1 MNILDINDV
10 TNSNDLTIDNL
21 GADVTISYVSS
32 FIDGRLYGNGGDNI
46 TITMDWSETPVID
59 PVPNLI
65 MNYSSSGPV
74 SFEPNQYD
82 GNPLQ
87 WTYEVTLSDLP
98 ENDAP
103 LSILTDG
110 TDIAENEVLNYLDNE
125 IFVLDNV
132 APIVDTSLV
141 MPAKRSSTNNFLWSY
156 KINDING
163 TVESANIAFK
173 TVGNLGSNFSVDLQ
187 ANELDTAAI
196 TESNILDQN
205 NIFDNIVDGAKYNI
219 IFNTLDSAGNNGADT
234 VFNVKYD
241 ITNPYASV
249 EFGRDYARQDMEDTV
264 TVIFSEKMKETPV
277 ITLSFGLQDEWG
289 LIEQGEVITGEMTVD
304 PNLGDSVWTFPFTVP
319 SDTINNGP
327 VLVWFDP
334 LLTQDYA
341 SNPIGGIP
349 GFEGQDT
356 VSYVNSLQI
365 DNRVSK
371 ATISY
376 NNLSDP
382 LLNIRDEV
390 LNPNGFYTYPMGIG
404 NHHIKIAVSM
414 NIPIKATMIPI
425 DFNEDGDFSDFE
437 DLPSVPSLS
446 YWYNY
451 SNSGIGDN
459 VYHQP
464 YDSVSSDSS
473 VWFYDIILDDSS
485 SNDGDFH
492 VAFTARDKSGA
503 DIVTYLNTDILRVD
517 NIKPQDFITG
527 NVVIDG
533 LNPVQGWISGNTENV
548 DVKIPIPTPLSDSTL
563 YAGNSV
569 NFPAPSGRV
578 DIQLFNTILGTEF
591 VTVYSDGLSL
601 GNSINTPGDSIVFNR
616 TIDNILT
623 ALPDGTDLTMGNT
636 IQIRGAITDR
646 HGNVTYGDI
655 STLNSGS
662 PRILTYDPISPNLG
676 SIDYNVSNF
685 GSDLISSDTMLIQW
699 SEFLDPGGL
708 NASGTDRYEVAI
720 EHVSDESGN
729 LLGGPIN
736 NFVDWTVFS
745 ELPTNV
751 VSLIDSLAH
760 NNTYLGHIRA
770 FDIAGNISDTLTSD
784 SLNRIN
790 SAPVISPITQITLN
804 EDISWNDID
813 SAVVSDADLLTLQG
827 DIFSY
832 VLSTERVS
840 GPNETLVPTT
850 DNVAIIDSA
859 GSMTWTPTQAEVG
872 EYNMTIT
879 VTDNY
884 GFETIESFPL
894 TVLAVN
900 DAPVLQ
906 FSETNDFEVVW
917 QEDQDTTILLN
928 QYLVDVDHNDSTEIG
943 WMIIVQ
949 DTSQNDEDF
958 PLGHVFSGPGVNQ
971 NTHAKY
977 TRKYL
982 GFNPNMVI
990 TKGPTSANQ
999 MRNIT
1004 TSISVDPLLEVSID
1018 YIINGADTSGYQATF
1033 NSADHY
1039 YGSDHNIIFIAIDPD
1054 GAEGIDTL
1062 FATIEPLNDPPVIND
1077 SLNSVYE
1084 VAENGSIKLEFGRYV
1099 SDVDNPELTFE
1110 ITALTNSS
1118 RISISPSSYVSDGI
1132 GDSVLFTPEPL
1143 WSNQAEIEIKVFD
1156 GLDSTSS
1163 TFTLDVIRE
1172 TRPNISLAVIQNSAF
1187 TQALQVFVID
1197 DSMKTKDLDV
1207 RIQNVD
1213 IPVDTISPYTFTSN
1227 YNFPSTG
1234 NYIIDVYAR
1243 GIVGD
1248 TIVSKT
1254 FALTAAK
1261 SASRWV
1267 GSSYDGIFSVAGN
1280 AGAVKS
1286 DKSFVIV
1293 DSSLF
1298 AKNFYDDASY
1308 VLGDGNSDFDI
1319 PIEVRMKS
1327 QNDDRAIYR
1336 LNNNVT
1342 WQELPSITVNGE
1354 IFTLSEKAG
1363 YFKLGEKTM
1372 IVPELT
1378 SLNQNYP
1385 NPFNPSTTISYD
1397 IGLMDGLSQ
1406 NVSILVYNI
1415 LGQEIATLV
1424 KNVDQIGQ
1432 FKVRWDGNDNSGRPV
1447 GSGIYFMQLRTQT
1460 GIVKNKKMMLLK

>member
-1 MNILDINDV
+1 M
-10 TNSNDLTIDNL
+10 
-21 GADVTISYVSS
+21 
-32 FIDGRLYGNGGDNI
+32 
-46 TITMDWSETPVID
+46 
-59 PVPNLI
+59 
-65 MNYSSSGPV
+65 
-74 SFEPNQYD
+74 
-82 GNPLQ
+82 
-87 WTYEVTLSDLP
+87 
-98 ENDAP
+98 
-103 LSILTDG
+103 
-110 TDIAENEVLNYLDNE
+110 
-125 IFVLDNV
+125 
-132 APIVDTSLV
+132 
-141 MPAKRSSTNNFLWSY
+141 
-156 KINDING
+156 
-163 TVESANIAFK
+163 
-173 TVGNLGSNFSVDLQ
+173 
-187 ANELDTAAI
+187 
-196 TESNILDQN
+196 
-205 NIFDNIVDGAKYNI
+205 
-219 IFNTLDSAGNNGADT
+219 
-234 VFNVKYD
+234 
-241 ITNPYASV
+241 
-249 EFGRDYARQDMEDTV
+249 
-264 TVIFSEKMKETPV
+264 
-277 ITLSFGLQDEWG
+277 
-289 LIEQGEVITGEMTVD
+289 
-304 PNLGDSVWTFPFTVP
+304 
-319 SDTINNGP
+319 
-327 VLVWFDP
+327 
-334 LLTQDYA
+334 
-341 SNPIGGIP
+341 
-349 GFEGQDT
+349 
-356 VSYVNSLQI
+356 
-365 DNRVSK
+365 
-371 ATISY
+371 
-376 NNLSDP
+376 
-382 LLNIRDEV
+382 
-390 LNPNGFYTYPMGIG
+390 
-404 NHHIKIAVSM
+404 
-414 NIPIKATMIPI
+414 
-425 DFNEDGDFSDFE
+425 
-437 DLPSVPSLS
+437 
-446 YWYNY
+446 
-451 SNSGIGDN
+451 
-459 VYHQP
+459 
-464 YDSVSSDSS
+464 
-473 VWFYDIILDDSS
+473 
-485 SNDGDFH
+485 
-492 VAFTARDKSGA
+492 
-503 DIVTYLNTDILRVD
+503 
-517 NIKPQDFITG
+517 
-527 NVVIDG
+527 
-533 LNPVQGWISGNTENV
+533 
-548 DVKIPIPTPLSDSTL
+548 
-563 YAGNSV
+563 
-569 NFPAPSGRV
+569 
-578 DIQLFNTILGTEF
+578 
-591 VTVYSDGLSL
+591 
-601 GNSINTPGDSIVFNR
+601 
-616 TIDNILT
+616 
-623 ALPDGTDLTMGNT
+623 
-636 IQIRGAITDR
+636 
-646 HGNVTYGDI
+646 TYGDI
-655 STLNSGS
+655 STLNSGE
-662 PRILTYDPISPNLG
+662 PRLLTYDPISPNSG

-699 SEFLDPGGL
+699 SEFLDPGEL
-708 NASGTDRYEVAI
+708 NASGTNRYELAI
-720 EHVSDESGN
+720 EHVMDENGD

-736 NFVDWTVFS
+736 NFVDWIVFS
-745 ELPTNV
+745 ELPISV
-751 VSLIDSLAH
+751 VSVIDSLAH
-760 NNTYLGHIRA
+760 NNTYVGHIRA
-770 FDIAGNISDTLTSD
+770 FDIAGNLSDTLVSD
-784 SLNRIN
+784 SLNRVN
-790 SAPVISPITQITLN
+790 SAPVISPISQIILS

-813 SAVVSDADLLTLQG
+813 SAMVSDPDFNTLQG
-827 DIFSY
+827 DVFNY
-832 VLSTERVS
+832 QLFTERIS
-840 GPNETLVPTT
+840 GEPTT
-850 DNVAIIDSA
+850 VDTALIDSA
-859 GSMTWTPTQAEVG
+859 GSMRWTPTQEEVG
-872 EYNMTIT
+872 EYTMTLK
-879 VTDNY
+879 VTDSY
-884 GFETIESFPL
+884 GFETIETFPL

-900 DAPVLQ
+900 DAPVLE
-906 FSETNDFEVVW
+906 FSETNDFEVIW
-917 QEDQDTTILLN
+917 EEDRDTTLLLN
-928 QYLVDVDHNDSTEIG
+928 NYLVDVDNNEFTEIG
-943 WMIIVQ
+943 WMVIVQ

-958 PLGHVFSGPGVNQ
+958 PLGHVFSGPGVSQ
-971 NTHAKY
+971 STHAKY

-990 TKGPTSANQ
+990 AKGPTSINQ

-1018 YIINGADTSGYQATF
+1018 YIINGSDTSGYQATF

-1039 YGSDHNIIFIAIDPD
+1039 YGSDHSIIFIAIDPD

-1077 SLNSVYE
+1077 SLNTVYE
-1084 VAENGSIKLEFGRYV
+1084 VAENGSVKLEFGRYV
-1099 SDVDNPELTFE
+1099 TDVDNPELTFE

-1118 RISISPSSYVSDGI
+1118 RVSISPSSYVTDGI

-1308 VLGDGNSDFDI
+1308 VLGDGNSDFYV

-1327 QNDDRAIYR
+1327 QNGDRAIYR

-1447 GSGIYFMQLRTQT
+1447 GSGIYFMQLRTKT